1 MNFNL
6 NLLSTKL
13 ILVVFTSIPFLSWS
27 HGLTEKSRNLRPIL
41 LTSFENS
48 KDTITPSFYIISGSF
63 LIPSNAA
70 NRKNELARLGFK
82 NVYIKNF
89 SDSEYYSVVVDH
101 FSDEN
106 KAIQLGEKLRGLNQ
120 AFFIKNTGLIPLTPE
135 SK

>member
-13 ILVVFTSIPFLSWS
+13 ILVVFTSLPFLSWS
-27 HGLTEKSRNLRPIL
+27 HGLAEMSRNLYPIP

-48 KDTITPSFYIISGSF
+48 NDTLTPTFYIISGSF
-63 LIPSNAA
+63 LIPSNAT
-70 NRKNELARLGFK
+70 NRKNELARLGFT

-120 AFFIKNTGLIPLTPE
+120 AFFIKTTGLIPLTPE